1 MLRAFPV
8 PGKIFKGVIIMNV
21 QHRKIRGF
29 SLIEA
34 MIASLVVGMTMLGV
48 ARLQGITLSS
58 SGDSRMR
65 THALNL
71 AQEKIE
77 ELRTFV
83 HQSDYSAYSG
93 SDSDT
98 QLGANATFTRTWTI
112 TGCANSVECKQAN
125 VAVSWQDQAD
135 TTQTVQLTSFIA
147 EVDPVKGG
155 VVLLAMNNTGGGGG
169 GGGGGSPDDCTWIHG
184 TVPNGSTVTAYLSGT
199 VASLDDCVSETRL
212 CTEGVLSGAYTYL
225 SCSVDGENG
234 DGGDDGGDTTPPEEG
249 NDGEGE
255 VVGGGGDFV
264 SCSCF
269 FRNPGQGYSLSGTNP
284 SECTVSCCQEN
295 DTGSGN
301 SRYFS
306 ASCPVE

>member
-1 MLRAFPV
+1 MPRAFPA

-21 QHRKIRGF
+21 QHCKIRGF

-98 QLGANATFTRTWTI
+98 QLGANATFTRIWTI
-112 TGCANSVECKQAN
+112 AGCANSIECKQAN

-147 EVDPVKGG
+147 KVDPVKSG
-155 VVLLAMNNTGGGGG
+155 VVLFAMNNAGGGGG
-169 GGGGGSPDDCTWIHG
+169 GANPEDCTWTHG
-184 TVPNGSTVTAYLSGT
+184 VVPNGSTVTAYLSGT
-199 VASLDDCVSETRL
+199 VASLDDCESEARL
-212 CTEGVLSGAYTYL
+212 CTDGALSGAYTYL
-225 SCSVDGENG
+225 SCIVDDENG
-234 DGGDDGGDTTPPEEG
+234 DGDDEEGDTTPPEDDD
-249 NDGEGE
+249 DGEDDG
-255 VVGGGGDFV
+255 VGGGGVV

-269 FRNPGQGYSLSGTNP
+269 FRNPGQGYSLTGTNP

-306 ASCPVE
+306 VSCPVE